1 MLIGL
6 MMHFVKPDVSV
17 SANSG
22 DKLLKL
28 DFKNESNLCLR
39 RQLKYDL
46 VVVQN

>member
-17 SANSG
+17 STNSG
-22 DKLLKL
+22 YKLLKL
-28 DFKNESNLCLR
+28 DFKNESNLYLR